1 MKPLHSVYPIFI
13 CLILLMPGS
22 VYPEQKKTTNT
33 FNTQDGK
40 IKIESISW
48 ELDIKKSMVTF
59 SGDVKFEGLEVEGEN
74 ITMSC
79 QKLEVYFKNTA
90 KDTSEKPGEYNIE
103 KAIAT
108 ESVVVKQLVSGGYA
122 TAEKAEYLMESEK
135 IFLSGNPYFTDGKGR
150 EGRAPVRLIFDLRE
164 KSIIA
169 EGTKED
175 KATLSRTG
183 KDER

>member
-1 MKPLHSVYPIFI
+1 MKRIYSILLIFI
-13 CLILLMPGS
+13 SIFIMLPGTS
-22 VYPEQKKTTNT
+22 HPETKKIENI
-33 FNTQDGK
+33 FDTQNGE

-48 ELDIKKSMVTF
+48 KMYMKESKATF
-59 SGDVKFEGLEVEGEN
+59 NGDVRLDGFKVEGDD

-79 QKLEVYFKNTA
+79 QKLEIYFKNIG
-90 KDTSEKPGEYNIE
+90 KNTSIKTDKYTVEKV
-103 KAIAT
+103 IAT
-108 ESVVVKQLVSGGYA
+108 ESVVVKQTVSGGYA

-135 IFLSGNPYFTDGKGR
+135 IFLTGKPYFTDGKGR
-150 EGRAPVRLIFDLRE
+150 EGRAPVRLILDLKE

-175 KATLSRTG
+175 KATLSSTG